1 MEVGTA
7 KDGLMEGPGPTAKSQ
22 GWARKN
28 EQPEKERES
37 QEFAEKITEIRMDG
51 GAQNEVADSNHR
63 FGNN

>member
-1 MEVGTA
+1 MEVGKA
-7 KDGLMEGPGPTAKSQ
+7 KDGIMERPAPTTEGQ

-51 GAQNEVADSNHR
+51 GAQNEVADSNPR